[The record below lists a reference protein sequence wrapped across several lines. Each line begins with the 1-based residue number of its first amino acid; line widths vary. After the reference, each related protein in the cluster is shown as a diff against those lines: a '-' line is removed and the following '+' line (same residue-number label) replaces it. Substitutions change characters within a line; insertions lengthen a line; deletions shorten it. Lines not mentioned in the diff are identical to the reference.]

1 MKKMKFKV
9 VNTIHVPGM
18 DFGEGLLDA
27 TRATLTK
34 VMARTEDELIRWAT
48 GADAVI
54 GSGPVQPW
62 TASVLNALSG
72 CRIVASLGV
81 GYGRI
86 DLDAATDKGIVITNT
101 PDYCID
107 EVSGLVVALILAL
120 GRKLFQVDRAV
131 REKSANFVPMRR
143 TDIADIVHPV
153 FRMRDQTVGI
163 VGMGRIGVA
172 AALKIKGLGMN
183 VIAYAPSVPDPVL
196 LSLGVTPVDFNTL
209 LRTSDFISINASLTK
224 SSANMFGREE
234 FRKMKP
240 TCYLINTA
248 RGEIVDQQA
257 LVEALRENR
266 IAGAGIDTTVDEPIA
281 ADDPLLEMPNVILT
295 GHSAWYSTSSDSPE
309 FWHKAM
315 TQVIKALNGEWPL
328 YAVNREVK
336 RKWLQKWG
344 KKS

>member
-1 MKKMKFKV
+1 MKFKV
-9 VNTIHVPGM
+9 VNTIHVSGM
-18 DFGEGLLDA
+18 DFGENLIESTNA
-27 TRATLTK
+27 SLTN
-34 VMARTEDELIRWAT
+34 VMARTEDELIRCSKD
-48 GADAVI
+48 ADAII
-54 GSGPVQPW
+54 GSGPVQSW
-62 TASVLNALSG
+62 TAKVLKAMSR
-72 CRIVASLGV
+72 CRIIASLGV

-86 DLDAATDKGIVITNT
+86 DLVAATDNGIVVTNT

-120 GRKLFQVDRAV
+120 GRKLFSVDRAV
-131 REKSANFVPMRR
+131 REKNVNFIPMRR
-143 TDIADIVHPV
+143 KDIDDIIHPV

-172 AALKIKGLGMN
+172 TALKIKGLGMN
-183 VIAYAPSVPDPVL
+183 VIAYAPSVPNPVI

-234 FRKMKP
+234 FLKMKA

-257 LVEALRENR
+257 LVEALQEKR

-281 ADDPLLEMPNVILT
+281 DDNPLLKMPNVILT

-309 FWHKAM
+309 FWHKPM
-315 TQVIKALNGEWPL
+315 TQVIKALDGEWPL
-328 YAVNREVK
+328 YAVNREV
-336 RKWLQKWG
+336 RRAWLKKWG
-344 KKS
+344 RR

>member
-1 MKKMKFKV
+1 MKFKV
-9 VNTIHVPGM
+9 VNTIHVSGM
-18 DFGEGLLDA
+18 DFGESLLESTSA
-27 TRATLTK
+27 SLSNFL
-34 VMARTEDELIRWAT
+34 ARTEDDLIRCT
-48 GADAVI
+48 TDADAVI

-62 TASVLNALSG
+62 TARVLNALSG

-86 DLDAATDKGIVITNT
+86 DLAAATNNGIVVTNT

-131 REKSANFVPMRR
+131 RKKNVNFVPMRR
-143 TDIADIVHPV
+143 KELADIIHPV

-163 VGMGRIGVA
+163 VGMGRIGIA
-172 AALKIKGLGMN
+172 TALKIKGLGMK
-183 VIAYAPSVPDPVL
+183 VIAHAPSVPDPVI
-196 LSLGVTPVDFNTL
+196 LSLGVSPVNFDML
-209 LRTSDFISINASLTK
+209 LRTSDFISINASLTE
-224 SSANMFGREE
+224 SSANMFSRKE

-248 RGEIVDQQA
+248 RGEIVDQPA

-266 IAGAGIDTTVDEPIA
+266 IAGAGIDTTVDEPIF
-281 ADDPLLEMPNVILT
+281 ADNPLLRMRNVILT

-315 TQVIKALNGEWPL
+315 TQVIKALDGEWPI

-336 RKWLQKWG
+336 REWLRKWSKN
-344 KKS
+344 

>member
-1 MKKMKFKV
+1 MKLKV
-9 VNTIHVPGM
+9 VNTIYVPGM
-18 DFGEGLLDA
+18 DFGESLLQDTGA
-27 TRATLTK
+27 SLSN
-34 VMARTEDELIRWAT
+34 VLARTEDELIRCT
-48 GADAVI
+48 ADADAAI
-54 GSGPVQPW
+54 GSGPVQSW
-62 TASVLNALSG
+62 TARVLNALSG

-86 DLDAATDKGIVITNT
+86 DLAAATNNGIVVTNT

-107 EVSGLVVALILAL
+107 EVSGLAVALILAL

-131 REKSANFVPMRR
+131 REKFVNFVPMKRKNL
-143 TDIADIVHPV
+143 ADIVHPV

-172 AALKIKGLGMN
+172 TALKIKGLGMN
-183 VIAYAPSVPDPVL
+183 VIAYAPSVPDPII
-196 LSLGVTPVDFNTL
+196 LSLGVSPVDFDTL

-224 SSANMFGREE
+224 SSTNMFGREE
-234 FRKMKP
+234 FGKMKP

-248 RGEIVDQQA
+248 RGELIDQPA
-257 LVEALRENR
+257 LVEALQENR
-266 IAGAGIDTTVDEPIA
+266 IAGAGIDTTVDEPIS
-281 ADDPLLEMPNVILT
+281 ADNPLLRMRNVILT

-315 TQVIKALNGEWPL
+315 TQVIKALGGEWPI

-344 KKS
+344 KK

>member
-1 MKKMKFKV
+1 MKFKV

-18 DFGEGLLDA
+18 DFGDNLLESTSA
-27 TRATLTK
+27 SLTN
-34 VMARTEDELIRWAT
+34 VMARTEDELIRCAKD
-48 GADAVI
+48 ADAVV
-54 GSGPVQPW
+54 GSGPVQSW
-62 TASVLNALSG
+62 TAKVLNAMSG

-81 GYGRI
+81 GYGKI
-86 DLDAATDKGIVITNT
+86 DLAAATDNEIVVTNT

-131 REKSANFVPMRR
+131 REKKVNFIPMRR
-143 TDIADIVHPV
+143 KDIVDTIHPV

-172 AALKIKGLGMN
+172 TALKIKGLGMS
-183 VIAYAPSVPDPVL
+183 VIAYAPSVPDPVI
-196 LSLGVTPVDFNTL
+196 LSLGVIPVDFNTL
-209 LRTSDFISINASLTK
+209 LRTSDFISINASLTE

-234 FRKMKP
+234 FRKMKS

-257 LVEALRENR
+257 LVEALHENR
-266 IAGAGIDTTVDEPIA
+266 LAGAGIDTTADEPIT
-281 ADDPLLEMPNVILT
+281 DDNPLLKMPNVILT

-309 FWHKAM
+309 FWHKPM
-315 TQVIKALNGEWPL
+315 TQVVKALCGEWPL

-344 KKS
+344 KR